1 MAVKLAQEHHIPR
14 CVELLIGERPPNMA
28 GDSPQF
34 SGMVG
39 YPDDPVAAAFEHL
52 AKNGLPRPAP
62 AGPARRRAVA
72 GTGEAPRAKGPID
85 PDQAL
90 TYLHRGC
97 SLASLAVKQI
107 DLAVAVLSSFLDPEE
122 VASLSDFTERVTTSH
137 ASLRYLH
144 YSFSAIRSDVYLA
157 EFCTNQS
164 IPLTSIQFILLASL

>member
-1 MAVKLAQEHHIPR
+1 
-14 CVELLIGERPPNMA
+14 MA
-28 GDSPQF
+28 GESPQF

-39 YPDDPVAAAFEHL
+39 YPDDPVAAALEHL

-62 AGPARRRAVA
+62 AGPTRRRAVA
-72 GTGEAPRAKGPID
+72 STGEAPRAKGPID

-122 VASLSDFTERVTTSH
+122 VSSLANFTERVTTSH

-144 YSFSAIRSDVYLA
+144 YSLSPIRSDVYLA
-157 EFCTNQS
+157 ESCTNQS
-164 IPLTSIQFILLASL
+164 IPLTDGLLIASL